1 MKITSFRALAIFA
14 GAIGM
19 ALSFVTPHSALLPVA
34 LGAATSSAPVA
45 PQSAPISAATAA
57 MPAPPGSAVVL
68 EIKGA
73 IGPATS
79 RYVVRGIEAA
89 QKAGSRLVI
98 LEVDTPGGLDTSMRD
113 IIRAIL
119 ASSVPVATYVAPS
132 GALAA
137 SAGTYIL
144 YASHIAAMAP
154 ATNLGA
160 ATPVSIGG
168 GSEPEPAPAPEPNPS
183 PELNPAPSPDP
194 APNPTARNP
203 TPAPNPIETPN
214 STTAGNQSA
223 ARNPTPP
230 SNSTAARNQSATQN
244 QPAAKN
250 PASSPAQ
257 SAPAAAPKPPVF
269 PTPATAMERKVIND
283 AVAYIRGLAEL
294 RGRNADWA
302 EAAVRGAAS
311 LPASAALQQNVID
324 VIAQDIPDLLS
335 RINGREVKLAN
346 RTVKLVTTNL
356 TVERAKPDWRTEL
369 LAVIT
374 EPMVAYGLML
384 IGIYGLLL
392 EGYNPGVMLPGV
404 TGVIC
409 LLVALFAFQILS
421 VNYAGLALVA
431 LGVGMMIAEFFFP
444 TFGSL
449 GLGGLIA
456 FVVGSLILF
465 DTEVPG
471 MNVALPMIA
480 GVATVGGLV
489 IVGIAYIAA
498 RSMRRPVVTGVQ
510 GMVGD
515 RAEVIQSFAG
525 TGRVRYR
532 GELWKAHSEVEL
544 RPGQMA
550 RIVKVDGLTLWV
562 EPL

>member
-1 MKITSFRALAIFA
+1 MKTTSFRALAIIA

-19 ALSFVTPHSALLPVA
+19 ALSFVTPATPTSA
-34 LGAATSSAPVA
+34 
-45 PQSAPISAATAA
+45 Q
-57 MPAPPGSAVVL
+57 PGSAVVL

-132 GALAA
+132 GARAA

-168 GSEPEPAPAPEPNPS
+168 ESAPEPTPTPEPVPS
-183 PELNPAPSPDP
+183 PES
-194 APNPTARNP
+194 NPTAAPNP
-203 TPAPNPIETPN
+203 TPAPNP
-214 STTAGNQSA
+214 
-223 ARNPTPP
+223 
-230 SNSTAARNQSATQN
+230 TAARNHAPQNPTSTPTQSEPPAT
-244 QPAAKN
+244 PR
-250 PASSPAQ
+250 
-257 SAPAAAPKPPVF
+257 PPVF
-269 PTPATAMERKVIND
+269 PQPATAMERKVIND

-302 EAAVRGAAS
+302 ESAVRGAAS
-311 LPASAALQQNVID
+311 LPASVALQQNVID

-346 RTVKLVTTNL
+346 RTVRLATSNLV
-356 TVERAKPDWRTEL
+356 VERAKPDWRTEL

-384 IGIYGLLL
+384 VGIYGLLL

-465 DTEVPG
+465 DSEVPG
-471 MNVALPMIA
+471 MSIALPMIA

-515 RAEVIQSFAG
+515 RAEVIQSSAG

-544 RPGQMA
+544 QPGQMA

-562 EPL
+562 EPF

>member
-1 MKITSFRALAIFA
+1 MKAASLRALVIVA

-19 ALSFVTPHSALLPVA
+19 ALS
-34 LGAATSSAPVA
+34 GG
-45 PQSAPISAATAA
+45 
-57 MPAPPGSAVVL
+57 MPAAFGSSSIASSTVADSVTTPQATTTPQAIIL
-68 EIKGA
+68 EINGA

-79 RYVVRGIEAA
+79 RYVVHGIESA
-89 QKAGSRLVI
+89 QKAGNRLVI

-119 ASSVPVATYVAPS
+119 ASPVPVVTYVSPP
-132 GALAA
+132 GARAA

-168 GSEPEPAPAPEPNPS
+168 ESSPEPNPTSAPAPAPH
-183 PELNPAPSPDP
+183 P
-194 APNPTARNP
+194 APNPTSGPKSP
-203 TPAPNPIETPN
+203 TDGPTDTESP
-214 STTAGNQSA
+214 TTSQ
-223 ARNPTPP
+223 PT
-230 SNSTAARNQSATQN
+230 
-244 QPAAKN
+244 
-250 PASSPAQ
+250 
-257 SAPAAAPKPPVF
+257 
-269 PTPATAMERKVIND
+269 TAMERKVVND

-294 RGRNADWA
+294 RGRNAEGA
-302 EAAVRGAAS
+302 EKAVRGAAS
-311 LPASAALQQNVID
+311 LSATAALQQKVID
-324 VIAQDIPDLLS
+324 VVARDIPDLLAQ
-335 RINGREVKLAN
+335 IDGREVKIGDHA
-346 RTVKLVTTNL
+346 VKLATRDLGVQR
-356 TVERAKPDWRTEL
+356 VKPDWRTEL

-374 EPMVAYGLML
+374 NPTVAYGLML

-404 TGVIC
+404 AGTIC
-409 LLVALFAFQILS
+409 LLLALFAFQILS

-431 LGVGMMIAEFFFP
+431 LGVGMIIAEFFFP

-465 DTEVPG
+465 DTDVPG
-471 MNVALPMIA
+471 MNIALPLITA
-480 GVATVGGLV
+480 FATVGGLV
-489 IVGIAYIAA
+489 IVGIAYVAA

-510 GMVGD
+510 GMIGD
-515 RAEVIQSFAG
+515 NAEVIQDFAG

-532 GELWKAHSEVEL
+532 GELWNARSDTEL
-544 RPGQMA
+544 RAGQMA
-550 RIVKVDGLTLWV
+550 RIVKVEGLTLWL
-562 EPL
+562 EPDGTRR

>member
-1 MKITSFRALAIFA
+1 MKTTSFRALAIIA

-19 ALSFVTPHSALLPVA
+19 ALSFVTPATPTSA
-34 LGAATSSAPVA
+34 
-45 PQSAPISAATAA
+45 Q
-57 MPAPPGSAVVL
+57 PGSAVVL

-132 GALAA
+132 GARAA

-168 GSEPEPAPAPEPNPS
+168 ESAPEPTPTPEPVPS
-183 PELNPAPSPDP
+183 PES
-194 APNPTARNP
+194 NPTAAPNP
-203 TPAPNPIETPN
+203 TPAPNP
-214 STTAGNQSA
+214 
-223 ARNPTPP
+223 
-230 SNSTAARNQSATQN
+230 TAARNHAPQNPTSTPTQSEPPAT
-244 QPAAKN
+244 PR
-250 PASSPAQ
+250 
-257 SAPAAAPKPPVF
+257 PPVF
-269 PTPATAMERKVIND
+269 PQPATAMERKVIND

-302 EAAVRGAAS
+302 ESAVRGAAS
-311 LPASAALQQNVID
+311 LPASVALQQNVID

-346 RTVKLVTTNL
+346 RTVRLATSNLV
-356 TVERAKPDWRTEL
+356 VERAKPDWRTEL

-384 IGIYGLLL
+384 VGIYGLLL

-465 DTEVPG
+465 DSEVPG
-471 MNVALPMIA
+471 MSIALPMIA

-515 RAEVIQSFAG
+515 RAEVIQSSAG

-532 GELWKAHSEVEL
+532 GELWKARSEVEL
-544 RPGQMA
+544 QPGQMA

-562 EPL
+562 EPF

>member
-1 MKITSFRALAIFA
+1 MKASLRALVIVA

-19 ALSFVTPHSALLPVA
+19 ALSGGMPSA
-34 LGAATSSAPVA
+34 LGASSPVA
-45 PQSAPISAATAA
+45 DVGTTPQAT
-57 MPAPPGSAVVL
+57 VL
-68 EIKGA
+68 EINGA

-79 RYVVRGIEAA
+79 RYVTHGIESA

-119 ASSVPVATYVAPS
+119 ASPVPVVTYVSPP
-132 GALAA
+132 GARAA

-168 GSEPEPAPAPEPNPS
+168 ESPAEPNPTSAPAPATNPTSAPTPTPSRDQKSPPHQSPRSPPPERPPS
-183 PELNPAPSPDP
+183 PQPPSTTGTPPDTPPDTSPPSP
-194 APNPTARNP
+194 
-203 TPAPNPIETPN
+203 
-214 STTAGNQSA
+214 Q
-223 ARNPTPP
+223 P
-230 SNSTAARNQSATQN
+230 S
-244 QPAAKN
+244 
-250 PASSPAQ
+250 
-257 SAPAAAPKPPVF
+257 
-269 PTPATAMERKVIND
+269 TAMERKVVND

-302 EAAVRGAAS
+302 EKAVRGAAS
-311 LPASAALQQNVID
+311 LSATAALQQKVID
-324 VIAQDIPDLLS
+324 VVARDIPDLLTQ
-335 RINGREVKLAN
+335 IDGREVKIGDHA
-346 RTVKLVTTNL
+346 VKLATRDLGVIR
-356 TVERAKPDWRTEL
+356 VKPDWRTEL

-374 EPMVAYGLML
+374 NPTVAYGLML

-404 TGVIC
+404 AGTIC
-409 LLVALFAFQILS
+409 LLLALFAFQILS

-431 LGVGMMIAEFFFP
+431 VGVGMIIAEFFFP

-465 DTEVPG
+465 DTDVPG
-471 MNVALPMIA
+471 MNIALPLITA
-480 GVATVGGLV
+480 FATVGGLV
-489 IVGIAYIAA
+489 IVGIAYVAA

-510 GMVGD
+510 GMIGD
-515 RAEVIQSFAG
+515 SAEVIQDFAG
-525 TGRVRYR
+525 SGRVRYR
-532 GELWKAHSEVEL
+532 GELWSARSDTGL
-544 RPGQMA
+544 RAGQIA
-550 RIVKVDGLTLWV
+550 RIVKVEGLTLWV
-562 EPL
+562 EPR

>member
-1 MKITSFRALAIFA
+1 MKAASLRALVMNA

-19 ALSFVTPHSALLPVA
+19 ALPGVMPMAFGASSTPDAAVA
-34 LGAATSSAPVA
+34 ARPQAASITGAGGKAT
-45 PQSAPISAATAA
+45 
-57 MPAPPGSAVVL
+57 VL
-68 EIKGA
+68 EINGA

-79 RYVVRGIEAA
+79 RYVVHGLESA
-89 QKAGSRLVI
+89 QKAGSKLVI

-119 ASSVPVATYVAPS
+119 ASPVPVVTYVSPS
-132 GALAA
+132 GARAA

-168 GSEPEPAPAPEPNPS
+168 ESPPE
-183 PELNPAPSPDP
+183 
-194 APNPTARNP
+194 TNP
-203 TPAPNPIETPN
+203 TPAPNP
-214 STTAGNQSA
+214 
-223 ARNPTPP
+223 
-230 SNSTAARNQSATQN
+230 TAAPGPTAPPGSA
-244 QPAAKN
+244 KS
-250 PASSPAQ
+250 SSPAPNETP
-257 SAPAAAPKPPVF
+257 PAAEPPQ
-269 PTPATAMERKVIND
+269 PATAMERKVVND

-302 EAAVRGAAS
+302 ERAVRGAAS
-311 LPASAALQQNVID
+311 LSATAALQQKVID
-324 VIAQDIPDLLS
+324 VVARDIPDLLTQ
-335 RINGREVKLAN
+335 IDGREVKIGDRPMKLAT
-346 RTVKLVTTNL
+346 RDLAIQHV
-356 TVERAKPDWRTEL
+356 KPDWRTEL
-369 LAVIT
+369 LAIIT
-374 EPMVAYGLML
+374 HPTVAYGLML

-404 TGVIC
+404 AGTIC

-431 LGVGMMIAEFFFP
+431 LGVGMIIAEFFFP

-456 FVVGSLILF
+456 FVVGSLILL
-465 DTEVPG
+465 DTDLPG
-471 MNVALPMIA
+471 MNVALPLIA
-480 GVATVGGLV
+480 AIATVGGL
-489 IVGIAYIAA
+489 IVLGIAYIAA

-510 GMVGD
+510 GMIGD
-515 RAEVIQSFAG
+515 NAEVLQGFTG

-532 GELWKAHSEVEL
+532 GELWNAHSDTEL
-544 RPGQMA
+544 RTGQIA
-550 RIVKVDGLTLWV
+550 RIVKVEGLTLWV
-562 EPL
+562 EPR